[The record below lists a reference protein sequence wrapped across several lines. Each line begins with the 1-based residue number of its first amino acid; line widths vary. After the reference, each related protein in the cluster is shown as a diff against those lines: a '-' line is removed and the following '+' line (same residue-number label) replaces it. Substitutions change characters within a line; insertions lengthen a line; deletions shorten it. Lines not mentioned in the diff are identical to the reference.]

1 MKNNNKIIP
10 VILCGG
16 SGTRLW
22 PISREGMPKQFLN
35 LTGDKSLLQMTTLRA
50 TEIAGSNPE
59 DLVVVSLGA
68 MKGALIEQLS
78 ALDPKYTSHILSEPM
93 ARNTAGA
100 VAFAALYV
108 AQTFGPDSILW
119 ILPADHH
126 IGDEKIL
133 GRAVHDSLNVVNDG
147 YLLTFGIN
155 PARPETGY
163 GYIKVG
169 AALMNGP
176 ARKAEKFVE
185 KPDAKTAQSYIDAGN
200 YMWNSGMFLFR
211 TSAIVESFK
220 TLAADIYEITANAM
234 KSGTRTDPDAS
245 VYANLPNEPFDK
257 AIMEK
262 SHKVAV
268 TPCDPEWSDI
278 GGWESLWEITP
289 KDANGNAA
297 SGNVITQA
305 TKNCMIRGGDRL
317 IAVAGLSNIVIVD
330 TGDTILIADKRD
342 GDAMKALVKDVKKFE
357 SNKQPKGN

>member
-10 VILCGG
+10 IVLCGG

-22 PISREGMPKQFLN
+22 PISREGMPKQFLR
-35 LTGDKSLLQMTTLRA
+35 LTGDQSLLQMTALRA
-50 TEIAGSNPE
+50 GQIAGSKPE
-59 DLVVVSLGA
+59 DLVVVSLGT
-68 MKGALIEQLS
+68 MKGELMNQLGALG
-78 ALDPKYTSHILSEPM
+78 AGYTNHILSEPM

-108 AQTFGPDSILW
+108 AEKFGADSMMW

-126 IGDEKIL
+126 IGDEKTL
-133 GRAVHDSLNVVNDG
+133 ERAVHDSLSVVNEG

-169 AALMNGP
+169 DVLKGGP

-185 KPDAKTAQSYIDAGN
+185 KPDVKTAQSYIDDGN

-211 TSAIVESFK
+211 TDAIIESFK
-220 TLAADIYEITANAM
+220 SHAADIFEITARAM
-234 KSGTRTDPDAS
+234 KSGTKTEPDAA
-245 VYANLPNEPFDK
+245 VYGTLPEQPFDK

-262 SHKVAV
+262 SNKVAV

-289 KDANGNAA
+289 KDSNGNAVR
-297 SGNVITQA
+297 GDVITQA
-305 TKNCMIRGGDRL
+305 TKNCMIRGTGGRL
-317 IAVAGLSNIVIVD
+317 IAVAGLDNIVIVD
-330 TGDTILIADKRD
+330 TGEAILVADKRD

-357 SNKQPKGN
+357 LSKK